1 MIDGLI
7 DRLKVFLENKTYT
20 YIQDSF
26 EYNFNGY
33 VLEVKEYGFLF
44 LDDKLGEIELNFSS
58 IKKINFSNRG
68 KNG

>member
-7 DRLKVFLENKTYT
+7 DRLKQFLENKTYT

-33 VLEVKEYGFLF
+33 VIEVKDSSFMF
-44 LDDKLGEIELNFSS
+44 KDDILGSIEISFN
-58 IKKINFSNRG
+58 IVKKINYSNRG
-68 KNG
+68 IEK

>member
-1 MIDGLI
+1 MIEGLI

-20 YIQDSF
+20 YIQDYF

-33 VLEVKEYGFLF
+33 VVLVKEDGFLF

-68 KNG
+68 KEE

>member
-1 MIDGLI
+1 MIEGLI

-20 YIQDSF
+20 YIQDTF

-33 VLEVKEYGFLF
+33 VVLVKEDGFLF

-68 KNG
+68 KEE

>member
-7 DRLKVFLENKTYT
+7 DRLKQFLENKTYT

-33 VLEVKEYGFLF
+33 ILEVKDNSFKFKDDVLGNIEMGF
-44 LDDKLGEIELNFSS
+44 S
-58 IKKINFSNRG
+58 IVKKINYSTRG
-68 KNG
+68 KL